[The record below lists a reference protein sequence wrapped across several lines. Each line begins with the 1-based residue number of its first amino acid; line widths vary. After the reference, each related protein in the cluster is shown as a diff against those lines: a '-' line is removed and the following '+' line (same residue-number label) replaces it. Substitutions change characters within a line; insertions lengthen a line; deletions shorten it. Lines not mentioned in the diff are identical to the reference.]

1 MDGCLHAAA
10 HGAQGCH
17 RDLWEDTVPKAQGTG
32 LTRVNLSHVRAE
44 CPSCVSVESRVESV
58 LTVGIQ
64 MCGASDE
71 HDVEF
76 EGDGQVHQCRSD
88 QAFRSSPTII

>member
-1 MDGCLHAAA
+1 M
-10 HGAQGCH
+10 
-17 RDLWEDTVPKAQGTG
+17 
-32 LTRVNLSHVRAE
+32 NLSHVRAE
-44 CPSCVSVESRVESV
+44 CPSCVSVESVQ
-58 LTVGIQ
+58 TVGIQ

-88 QAFRSSPTII
+88 QALRSSPTII